1 MIVVVN
7 VIVGVVVL
15 QSLGVVVIVL
25 VLLAVV
31 VGGVVDFDAFD
42 VDVVD

>member
-15 QSLGVVVIVL
+15 QSLWVVVIVL
-25 VLLAVV
+25 VLLAVD